1 MKKLNYF
8 FMFTIPN
15 KLFRQINKSFILLFF
30 ICIKSY
36 SQITIPIKFKSFKY
50 ASNYQIDEVIDARND
65 TTNVG
70 LILNMEKKRVDTVQ
84 LSIPLNI
91 YIKEMFRN
99 NLLINEKG
107 SKYSITLKVNYLE
120 FNKRQIE
127 DKVRYWVFYD
137 FTGYIKNSDNT
148 YTQLFDGFQTI
159 EGKPD
164 MGHKDDSD
172 ELQFWTLHWLF
183 WDNIHNQ
190 LNSFKYKSILKE
202 GKPLKLSE
210 INKTFELP
218 KVFLSDSLKSGN
230 YESYQELLDN
240 NPSVKFNNL
249 KEPLFVSIDS
259 TDKTK
264 KQVIYPNKWY
274 LGHSNGK
281 NIFINYNLT
290 GNYIPIERLGT
301 VFEVSG
307 LATKIYNIQQKSN
320 ATNLA
325 LSTVRAFTFPSN
337 LNTGLAVISGVGLLV
352 SIFNDSSNSRYIID
366 TRHKG
371 AIMKLPVIVIRDE

>member
-1 MKKLNYF
+1 MFNISKKLF
-8 FMFTIPN
+8 S
-15 KLFRQINKSFILLFF
+15 QINKSIIVIFLIS
-30 ICIKSY
+30 IESY
-36 SQITIPIKFKSFKY
+36 SQITVPIKFKSFKY
-50 ASNYQIDEVIDARND
+50 APNYQIDEVIDARND

-70 LILNMEKKRVDTVQ
+70 LILNMDKKKVDTVQ
-84 LSIPLNI
+84 LSTPLKI
-91 YIKEMFRN
+91 YIKEMFKN
-99 NLLINEKG
+99 NLLTNEKG
-107 SKYSITLKVNYLE
+107 NKYSITLKINYLE
-120 FNKRQIE
+120 FNKRLIE

-137 FTGYIKNSDNT
+137 FAGYIKNSDNT
-148 YTQLFDGFQTI
+148 YTKIFDGFQTI

-164 MGHKDDSD
+164 MGHKEDSD

-202 GKPLKLSE
+202 GKPLQLSE

-230 YESYQELLDN
+230 YDSYQELVDN
-240 NPSVKFNNL
+240 NPSVKLNNL

-264 KQVIYPNKWY
+264 KQVTYPNKWY
-274 LGHSNGK
+274 LGHSDGK
-281 NIFINYNLT
+281 NIFINYNQT

-307 LATKIYNIQQKSN
+307 LATKIYNIQQKN
-320 ATNLA
+320 NVANVGLA
-325 LSTVRAFTFPSN
+325 TVRAFTFPTN
-337 LNTGLAVISGVGLLV
+337 LNTGLAAISGVGLLI
-352 SIFNDSSNSRYIID
+352 SLFNDSSNSRYIID
-366 TRHKG
+366 TKHQG
-371 AIMKLPVIVIRDE
+371 LIMKLPVIVIREE